1 MEGLARRFR
10 LLQVSGHTFESD
22 EALNFRDTSAQWGT
36 YERPLHGIKG
46 RASDLPI
53 IFTLGGMSNMRAE
66 LRKGGVGRC
75 LKGLQGHATC
85 RRPFKV
91 RAVRDPNEPEVTI
104 PISTDPPTS
113 YYSD

>member
-10 LLQVSGHTFESD
+10 LLQVSGRTFESD

-53 IFTLGGMSNMRAE
+53 IFTLGGMSNMR
-66 LRKGGVGRC
+66 GRVAQRRC
-75 LKGLQGHATC
+75 GEMLEGFAATC
-85 RRPFKV
+85 NLPATIQGSRRRRFQ
-91 RAVRDPNEPEVTI
+91 RMLAPEVTI
-104 PISTDPPTS
+104 PISTDPPT
-113 YYSD
+113 